1 MEVSTFELLYK
12 PLTPTGGDIAR
23 RVLQGYFLTLTNLE
37 NNDYLYRI
45 EFTVTT
51 PTPYSAERT
60 LDSPQALFISDVASP
75 DNVFAEPLKIG
86 SSTRYYRNITVK
98 ARQTAL
104 IVLLPNISL
113 PSFFATAP
121 ANQEVRGFVRI
132 TLPCVFKPGS
142 PFGFFGPQS
151 NTPVKVLLNPESR
164 ATYLPNGWPS
174 APMSAQDFDQTIT
187 ALTVASGKGLNEIP
201 PGSCFFTIND
211 LVARGVLERLAQAT
225 AATDPTERLTEL
237 VAGLLETTGDAEGVR
252 MLNALLEQ
260 AGAPVSVSAR
270 NGKKPQRS

>member
-37 NNDYLYRI
+37 TNDYRYRV
-45 EFTVTT
+45 EFSVTT
-51 PTPYSAERT
+51 PIPYSAERT
-60 LDSPQALFISDVASP
+60 LDSPKALFIADVAGP

-86 SSTRYYRNITVK
+86 STTRYYRNITVK
-98 ARQTAL
+98 AGQTAL
-104 IVLLPNISL
+104 IVLLPNIGL
-113 PSFFATAP
+113 ADFFATAP

-132 TLPCVFKPGS
+132 TLPCVFKRGGG
-142 PFGFFGPQS
+142 FGFFSPQS
-151 NTPVKVLLNPESR
+151 DAPVKVLLNPELR

-201 PGSCFFTIND
+201 PSSCFIKIDD
-211 LVARGVLERLAQAT
+211 LVARDVLERLPQAT
-225 AATDPTERLTEL
+225 AASDPTERLTEL
-237 VAGLLETTGDAEGVR
+237 IAGLLETAGDDEGVR
-252 MLNALLEQ
+252 ALNALLEQ
-260 AGAPVSVSAR
+260 AGAPVSLSSR
-270 NGKKPQRS
+270 NRKQQQQK